1 MDKWCPRIF
10 LQITEGFKSIPF
22 DIFIGRMLCCQY
34 RVTANLIET
43 SERHLLIFVFPCSS
57 EKRKFWNLLMV
68 MSSNMRKTMA
78 GGIVTP
84 QNSFK
89 NSHQI
94 HFSSADKQLLAF
106 VYKSLPDQRGISY
119 KYWSDYAALRVS

>member
-1 MDKWCPRIF
+1 
-10 LQITEGFKSIPF
+10 
-22 DIFIGRMLCCQY
+22 
-34 RVTANLIET
+34 
-43 SERHLLIFVFPCSS
+43 
-57 EKRKFWNLLMV
+57 

-106 VYKSLPDQRGISY
+106 VCKSLPDQRGISY